1 MQLSR
6 FWMCSRLRE
15 QLCNCLPMSQR
26 FLRRLTLQAIGSEIH
41 GHVFPHVHVFT
52 YTLIGRYNPDVGLRV
67 VVATHEKDG
76 AALLLSRAV
85 GQTL

>member
-1 MQLSR
+1 
-6 FWMCSRLRE
+6 MCSRLRE
-15 QLCNCLPMSQR
+15 QLCNFLPISQR

-52 YTLIGRYNPDVGLRV
+52 YTLIGRYNPDAGLRV
-67 VVATHEKDG
+67 VVAAATHEKDG